1 MHIHSLLRPIAGVV
15 QLPLQVVTDIH
26 YALHFTRSLPQMNT
40 FSSEW
45 VKHVARTFIGPEY
58 PNLKLFDFHYFQPCL
73 RMETFWPLWSYNLT
87 SFNNY
92 GNFVRHTVLF
102 SCLIFSPPISLQTF
116 ILISIIWIAQGRIIN
131 VIETAISEQHKEELC
146 KKATLHI
153 LGIVHLHIIMP
164 LLYQLYP
171 SNTIIRP
178 VGTPTNNND
187 LRNLI
192 IVLVSLLSNEWGFTP

>member
-92 GNFVRHTVLF
+92 GNFVQQLWQFRATYSSILLLNFLSSNFIADIYSDIHHLNCSRSYHKCYWNRH
-102 SCLIFSPPISLQTF
+102 
-116 ILISIIWIAQGRIIN
+116 
-131 VIETAISEQHKEELC
+131 
-146 KKATLHI
+146 
-153 LGIVHLHIIMP
+153 
-164 LLYQLYP
+164 
-171 SNTIIRP
+171 
-178 VGTPTNNND
+178 
-187 LRNLI
+187 LR
-192 IVLVSLLSNEWGFTP
+192 TTQRRTM